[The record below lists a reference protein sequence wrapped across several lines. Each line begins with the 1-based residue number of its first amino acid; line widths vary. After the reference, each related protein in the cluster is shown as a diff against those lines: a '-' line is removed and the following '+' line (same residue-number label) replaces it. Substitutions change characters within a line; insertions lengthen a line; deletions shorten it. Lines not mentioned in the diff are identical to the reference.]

1 MKQLT
6 FHARRSV
13 AAWAQAVLMLGLP
26 FVRVGGESALRF
38 DVPSLKLYFFG
49 SVIWISEAYFFLLVF
64 LLFFVGVMLF
74 TVLYGRIWCG
84 WMCPQTVLSDFS
96 RRIER
101 ISTWFVG
108 HTVLRPAVSQTLLF
122 LFAATVAA
130 SLIWYFVSP
139 YDMAADIANGSLGPR
154 SEEHTSE

>member
-6 FHARRSV
+6 FHARRSIV
-13 AAWAQAVLMLGLP
+13 AWAQAALMLGLP
-26 FVRVGGESALRF
+26 FVRIGGESALRF

-64 LLFFVGVMLF
+64 LLFFIGVMLF

-84 WMCPQTVLSDFS
+84 WMCPQTVLSDFTRLIQKAAARLTGHPALEGGLS
-96 RRIER
+96 RA
-101 ISTWFVG
+101 F
-108 HTVLRPAVSQTLLF
+108 LLLF
-122 LFAATVAA
+122 SVLVSA

-139 YDMAADIANGSLGPR
+139 YDMARDVLARALGPWTLG
-154 SEEHTSE
+154 S